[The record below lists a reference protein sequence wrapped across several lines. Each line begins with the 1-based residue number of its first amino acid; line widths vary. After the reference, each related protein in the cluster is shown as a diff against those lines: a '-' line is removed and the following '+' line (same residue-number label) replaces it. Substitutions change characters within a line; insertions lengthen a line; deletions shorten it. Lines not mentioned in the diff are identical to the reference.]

1 LKLNRVEEA
10 YTDSNQAMAK
20 DGNRYEGWYYKGV
33 SYFYQGKYSEA
44 LENFDIAQAK
54 VQDNTEAHNY
64 TRE

>member
-1 LKLNRVEEA
+1 
-10 YTDSNQAMAK
+10 MAK

-44 LENFDIAQAK
+44 VENFDIAQAK